1 VKFYVSAY
9 YILYYIIIL
18 YCIILYYY
26 ILLYYIILYYIIL
39 YYIILWDH
47 CRLCGPSLTETSLC
61 NAYLYSASPLREP
74 LISRDM
80 CLFPFLWGDSC
91 VEHQCRSAFVQ
102 NALRYGLVP
111 VLRSAIARSIS
122 VVCDQRFTSGSPV
135 VLTQLL
141 WATFVR

>member
-1 VKFYVSAY
+1 MLCYV
-9 YILYYIIIL
+9 I
-18 YCIILYYY
+18 
-26 ILLYYIILYYIIL
+26 LYYIILYYIIL
-39 YYIILWDH
+39 YYIILYYIILCYIILWHH

-61 NAYLYSASPLREP
+61 GAYLYSASPLREP

-80 CLFPFLWGDSC
+80 CLFPVLWGDSC

-102 NALRYGLVP
+102 NALRYGHVP

-135 VLTQLL
+135 VLIQLL